1 MSSEKTILIMEM
13 KVLFWSIINTGSV
26 VSLFLWNY
34 RPRTITIFLVTFS
47 AAEEV
52 YNYIVELLS
61 NKNVSLKHGSYM
73 LQRKVVF
80 HKHLLDVVNQEWFN
94 LVLW

>member
-1 MSSEKTILIMEM
+1 MSSEKAILIME
-13 KVLFWSIINTGSV
+13 IINIGSV

-52 YNYIVELLS
+52 CNYIVELLAK
-61 NKNVSLKHGSYM
+61 KNVSLKHGSYM

-80 HKHLLDVVNQEWFN
+80 HKHLLDVVSQEWFN
-94 LVLW
+94 LVLC

>member
-1 MSSEKTILIMEM
+1 MSSEKAILIME
-13 KVLFWSIINTGSV
+13 IINIGSV

-52 YNYIVELLS
+52 CNYIVELLAK
-61 NKNVSLKHGSYM
+61 KNVSLKHGSYM

>member
-1 MSSEKTILIMEM
+1 MSSEKAILIME
-13 KVLFWSIINTGSV
+13 IINIGSV

-52 YNYIVELLS
+52 CNYIVELLA

-73 LQRKVVF
+73 LRRKVVF

>member
-1 MSSEKTILIMEM
+1 MSSEKAILIME
-13 KVLFWSIINTGSV
+13 IINIGSV

-52 YNYIVELLS
+52 
-61 NKNVSLKHGSYM
+61 
-73 LQRKVVF
+73 
-80 HKHLLDVVNQEWFN
+80 
-94 LVLW
+94 

>member
-1 MSSEKTILIMEM
+1 MSSEKAILIMEM
-13 KVLFWSIINTGSV
+13 NVLFWSIINIGSV

-34 RPRTITIFLVTFS
+34 RPRTLTIFLVTFS

-52 YNYIVELLS
+52 YNYIVELLA

-94 LVLW
+94 LVLC